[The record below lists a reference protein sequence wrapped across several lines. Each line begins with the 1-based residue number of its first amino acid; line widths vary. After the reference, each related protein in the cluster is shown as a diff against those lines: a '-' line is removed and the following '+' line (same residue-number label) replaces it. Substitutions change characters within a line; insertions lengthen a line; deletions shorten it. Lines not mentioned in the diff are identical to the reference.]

1 MKNTLSLSIVLLL
14 SLFLYSCGPTVE
26 TVNTSD
32 KKLSQYK
39 SFAYLPNSNF
49 DNLDMGYDDKTVG
62 ESVINQVNMN
72 LKKAGYELDRENP
85 DLLVLINT
93 KTSTGVT
100 KDADPIYATYPYN
113 VSSPVSPYY
122 DPYYYNYYF
131 GYGDVVGYDV
141 NYDRYKDGTLIV
153 DLVDRKT
160 KEVIWSGAA
169 TDEIY
174 MNNESKAIS
183 QYVDDLF
190 KDFPTVADY

>member
-1 MKNTLSLSIVLLL
+1 
-14 SLFLYSCGPTVE
+14 
-26 TVNTSD
+26 
-32 KKLSQYK
+32 
-39 SFAYLPNSNF
+39 
-49 DNLDMGYDDKTVG
+49 
-62 ESVINQVNMN
+62 
-72 LKKAGYELDRENP
+72 
-85 DLLVLINT
+85 
-93 KTSTGVT
+93 
-100 KDADPIYATYPYN
+100 KDADPVYATYPYN